1 MLRVPTRLSDELE
14 DLIYR
19 TIGCC
24 IAVHRE
30 LGPGLL
36 ESIYSRAICMEL
48 GAESIR
54 YERERLVPVVYR
66 NQVLCSQR
74 VDLVVEQQLVL
85 EVKAVERFHPVHEA
99 QVLSYL
105 HLTKL
110 PIGLL
115 INFNVAVL
123 KAGVKRI
130 VL

>member
-24 IAVHRE
+24 ITVHRE

-36 ESIYSRAICMEL
+36 ESIYMRAICFEL
-48 GAESIR
+48 NAEGIR
-54 YERERLVPVVYR
+54 FERERLIPVVYR
-66 NQVLCSQR
+66 EQLLCSQR
-74 VDLVVEQQLVL
+74 LDLVVDNQVVV

-105 HLTKL
+105 RLTKL
-110 PIGLL
+110 SIGLL

-123 KAGVKRI
+123 KQGVKRI